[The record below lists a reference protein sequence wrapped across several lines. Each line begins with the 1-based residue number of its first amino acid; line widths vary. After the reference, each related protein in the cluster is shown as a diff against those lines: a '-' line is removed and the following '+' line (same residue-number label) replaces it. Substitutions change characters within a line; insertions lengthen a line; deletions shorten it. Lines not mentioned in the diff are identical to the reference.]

1 MPSFICSACGTS
13 YPPSEKPPLNC
24 PLCEEERQLVP
35 EAGQSWTTPEGLA
48 ARHLNAFREYEPG
61 IIGIGSRP
69 QFGIGQRALLVRTP
83 NGNVLWDCISLLD
96 ARRHASIEIAQ
107 ELHRG
112 LSASVMKAHQLGI
125 SLRLKP
131 KQGSGVPDIRID
143 RSNSVA
149 D

>member
-1 MPSFICSACGTS
+1 M
-13 YPPSEKPPLNC
+13 
-24 PLCEEERQLVP
+24 RRR
-35 EAGQSWTTPEGLA
+35 WTEDDVAKLKA
-48 ARHLNAFREYEPG
+48 M
-61 IIGIGSRP
+61 
-69 QFGIGQRALLVRTP
+69 
-83 NGNVLWDCISLLD
+83 

-112 LSASVMKAHQLGI
+112 LSATVMKAHQLGI